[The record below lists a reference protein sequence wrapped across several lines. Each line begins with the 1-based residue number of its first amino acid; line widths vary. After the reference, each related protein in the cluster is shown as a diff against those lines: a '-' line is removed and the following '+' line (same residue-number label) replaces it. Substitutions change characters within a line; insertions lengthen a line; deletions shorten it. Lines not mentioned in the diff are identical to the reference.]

1 MRDERKPRRRRMITG
16 GLPETGF
23 RLVLERP
30 RDDDRLPCTYSGRVE
45 LPGATLSTV
54 ARVSASGDVAVEL
67 DASAHAPAGLDVEAL
82 REKVRL
88 LVRQVV
94 KGHEGDAPLARKI
107 VRWRGE
113 K

>member
-1 MRDERKPRRRRMITG
+1 MITG

-30 RDDDRLPCTYSGRVE
+30 RDADTLPCTYSGRVE
-45 LPGATLSTV
+45 LPAATV
-54 ARVSASGDVAVEL
+54 PAVVRVSVA
-67 DASAHAPAGLDVEAL
+67 LDVEVDLAPSPDAPLPSGLDIEVL

-94 KGHEGDAPLARKI
+94 KGHDGEAPLARKI

>member
-1 MRDERKPRRRRMITG
+1 MITG

-30 RDDDRLPCTYSGRVE
+30 RDADALPCTYSGRVE
-45 LPGATLSTV
+45 LPSATLPAV
-54 ARVSASGDVAVEL
+54 VRVSAA
-67 DASAHAPAGLDVEAL
+67 LDVEVDLSASPDAPSPGASGIDVEVL

-94 KGHEGDAPLARKI
+94 KGHDGEAPLARKI

>member
-1 MRDERKPRRRRMITG
+1 MITG
-16 GLPETGF
+16 GAPTTGF

-30 RDDDRLPCTYSGRVE
+30 RENEALPCTYRGRVE
-45 LPGATLSTV
+45 LPDANHEVVAEVDANRVVTV
-54 ARVSASGDVAVEL
+54 NVSAPAS
-67 DASAHAPAGLDVEAL
+67 DARNAL
-82 REKVRL
+82 CEKIRL

-94 KGHEGDAPLARKI
+94 KDEDPRVPLSRKI